1 MATARKHIQFALCI
15 ENTDAEDLEKGKVYQ
30 ILANPKDKRSGFMR
44 VIDDSDEDYLYPES
58 YFAPLDLPSEV
69 KQALLA

>member
-1 MATARKHIQFALCI
+1 MATARKTIQFALCI

-30 ILANPKDKRSGFMR
+30 ILANPTDKRSGFVR

>member
-1 MATARKHIQFALCI
+1 MATARKQIQFALCI
-15 ENTDAEDLEKGKVYQ
+15 ENKDAEDLEKGKVYQ
-30 ILANPKDKRSGFMR
+30 ILANAQDKRSGLVR

>member
-1 MATARKHIQFALCI
+1 MATAQKQIQFALCI
-15 ENTDAEDLEKGKVYQ
+15 ETTGAEDLEKGKVYQ
-30 ILANPKDKRSGFMR
+30 ILANHKDKRSGFVR
-44 VIDDSDEDYLYPES
+44 VIDDSDENYLYPES

>member
-1 MATARKHIQFALCI
+1 MATAQKQIQFALCI
-15 ENTDAEDLEKGKVYQ
+15 ETTGAEDLEKGKVYQ
-30 ILANPKDKRSGFMR
+30 ILANPKDKRSDFVR